1 VLPPQEK
8 EWKVQQKKDNQLSF
22 ARRIAEADTSYVASA
37 KIIKLPDIDSK
48 EQFSNE
54 IQKLLSVYDAE
65 RSTIRKQDGEISY
78 SKGYY
83 CWRYHILSEDRAAKT
98 KTGKTVMTLEVIGDI
113 CQHPKDKNKGVH
125 CAYSQRYIPGNQDS
139 EIKSKADEFL
149 LNVMFTDFIASR
161 VGSEAESDAKPCYNR
176 ALAYLNKRQ
185 YDEAISALNK
195 AIDIFPRYALAYHD
209 RGVAYL
215 RKQQYGRAISNFTKA
230 LDINPKH
237 HYAHHNRG
245 IAYLK
250 RKQYGKAISDF
261 SKAIELNL
269 FDPENYY
276 QRGAAYIHKRQYDK
290 AIADLN
296 QAITLN
302 PKYAKAF
309 NDRGLTYI
317 RKRQY
322 DRAISDFNK
331 AIGIDPKYDK
341 AYNNRALAHAYIG
354 KYDQA
359 WVDVHHAQILG
370 FHVHPKFL
378 EELREVSGREQ

>member
-1 VLPPQEK
+1 LGYGPYIRVLYAN
-8 EWKVQQKKDNQLSF
+8 WSF
-22 ARRIAEADTSYVASA
+22 LENRI
-37 KIIKLPDIDSK
+37 
-48 EQFSNE
+48 
-54 IQKLLSVYDAE
+54 
-65 RSTIRKQDGEISY
+65 
-78 SKGYY
+78 
-83 CWRYHILSEDRAAKT
+83 
-98 KTGKTVMTLEVIGDI
+98 
-113 CQHPKDKNKGVH
+113 
-125 CAYSQRYIPGNQDS
+125 
-139 EIKSKADEFL
+139 
-149 LNVMFTDFIASR
+149 
-161 VGSEAESDAKPCYNR
+161 
-176 ALAYLNKRQ
+176 
-185 YDEAISALNK
+185 
-195 AIDIFPRYALAYHD
+195 
-209 RGVAYL
+209 
-215 RKQQYGRAISNFTKA
+215 
-230 LDINPKH
+230 
-237 HYAHHNRG
+237 
-245 IAYLK
+245 
-250 RKQYGKAISDF
+250 
-261 SKAIELNL
+261 NL